1 MKMMMIS
8 IESFALLMSALLIIG
23 GLLLWRHGTKCYD
36 KGITD
41 AILMHREG
49 RLHYNTY
56 LDDNGDKMVNIEI
69 DPIEGED

>member
-8 IESFALLMSALLIIG
+8 VESFALLMSALLIIG

-36 KGITD
+36 RGITD

-69 DPIEGED
+69 DPTED

>member
-1 MKMMMIS
+1 MIS
-8 IESFALLMSALLIIG
+8 FDSFALLMSALLIIG

-69 DPIEGED
+69 DPLEDE

>member
-1 MKMMMIS
+1 MMIS

-69 DPIEGED
+69 DPLEDE